1 MNRRLALP
9 NTAAL
14 TAALLLLPAAA
25 LVIWPRPQAQGLAK
39 LLPQIQL
46 LQSFGASG
54 ARPLPVLWRERLGAA
69 APSLW
74 QRQQGTW
81 WQFWGAHG
89 AAGAYLALPAPSL
102 SGVPAAS
109 LPVPPLVVGNLAVL
123 AADPLA
129 RQALAERLA
138 AVVRPQ
144 RGLEQRCLEQLRRP
158 QAVYWSGAGLGSL
171 AGPVAPLLQR
181 LQQGC
186 LSLQLR
192 GLSLDFSGEAA
203 AASGVLAQPAPA
215 RWQPSTRP
223 LPQDV
228 LLELQGPSLEV
239 LLQGLL
245 ARQLVR
251 EPLAARYGI
260 SDAQLALLR
269 RLPFVLRLRELAGG
283 TFQAGLELELAPA
296 ARDRQ
301 AWARLLA
308 GLRAPLQQQG
318 LQEPLPALQGLTP
331 RLSATGALPSAR
343 FRDEAGG
350 EVGGWRWV
358 LPGGRSQEPR
368 LLLYLG
374 PQPGPQPQSLLGVAG
389 PAQTSAEL
397 RLRARPASLN
407 RMGLWPQE
415 FPQLIKDADQ
425 LELVAGAGAVAPIS
439 QLSGR
444 LELSRPR

>member
-1 MNRRLALP
+1 MKRRLALP

-14 TAALLLLPAAA
+14 TAALLLLPSAA
-25 LVIWPRPQAQGLAK
+25 LLIWPRPQAQGLAK

-69 APSLW
+69 APALW
-74 QRQQGTW
+74 QRQPGTW
-81 WQFWGAHG
+81 WQGWGGHG
-89 AAGAYLALPAPSL
+89 AAGAYLALPAHSL
-102 SGVPAAS
+102 SGVPAAR

-144 RGLEQRCLEQLRRP
+144 RGLEQRCLAQLRRP
-158 QAVYWSGAGLGSL
+158 QAVYWSSAGLGSL
-171 AGPVAPLLQR
+171 AGPVAPLMQR

-192 GLSLDFSGEAA
+192 GLSLDFNGEAA
-203 AASGVLAQPAPA
+203 AATGVLAQPAPA

-223 LPQDV
+223 LPQNV

-283 TFQAGLELELAPA
+283 SFQAGLELELAPA

-301 AWARLLA
+301 AWALLLA

-318 LQEPLPALQGLTP
+318 LQEPVPALQGLTP
-331 RLSATGALPSAR
+331 RLNATGALPSAR
-343 FRDEAGG
+343 FRDEAGA

-358 LPGGRSQEPR
+358 LPAGRAQEPR

-374 PQPGPQPQSLLGVAG
+374 PQPQSVLGAAG
-389 PAQTSAEL
+389 PAQSSAEL

-425 LELVAGAGAVAPIS
+425 LELVAGAGATAPIS